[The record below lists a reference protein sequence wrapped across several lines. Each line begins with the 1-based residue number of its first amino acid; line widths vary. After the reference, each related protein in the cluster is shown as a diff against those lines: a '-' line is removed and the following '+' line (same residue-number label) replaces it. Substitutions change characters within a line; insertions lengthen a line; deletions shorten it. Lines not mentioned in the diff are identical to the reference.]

1 MKKIRKN
8 DEVVVLSG
16 SAKGKIGRVLKIDW
30 DKNKIWVDKVN
41 VNKVHTKPSNTNPD
55 GGILER
61 EGAIHISNVAL
72 KSKGKDGVA
81 TRVTFKEE
89 NGKKVRIAKK
99 TGKEI

>member
-16 SAKGKIGRVLKIDW
+16 SSRGTVGRVLKVDW
-30 DKNKIWVDKVN
+30 TKDKVWVDKVN
-41 VNKVHTKPSNTNPD
+41 IHKVHTKPSNTNPD
-55 GGILER
+55 GGILEK
-61 EGAIHISNVAL
+61 ESAIHISNVAL

-81 TRVTFKEE
+81 TKVTFKEE